1 MAIKRI
7 TTNLIEDGSIGTI
20 DIANNAITAA
30 KITDGNITTAKLADL
45 NVTAGK
51 LAGTLD
57 LTGKTITVAT
67 ATTGDSDTS
76 PASTAFVQQ
85 EIAALVDSSPS
96 SLNTLN
102 ELAAA
107 LGDDASFS
115 TTVTNS
121 IATKSPINNPEF
133 TGTVKAANTITIG
146 TDPGGDAYNTT
157 SPLMIGST
165 TNAYINIKAG
175 TGHAGGLL
183 VGDSDDDFVGGFIYS
198 NSTNDLTLFSNNN
211 ERMRIDSNGGV
222 VIGDTS
228 IPQYTNLKVYEEHF
242 GGMVNIGHSNTGGT
256 FPKVSAIGMG
266 SDGVN
271 FGHTTN
277 NGTVNLSGSAQI
289 AAIQTASTGAVTD
302 MAFYTT
308 TGGSVSERMRIDSSG
323 HVGIGMTAAPVGSDT
338 VLALYNSATP
348 RIKLHNNTTGS
359 ASGDG
364 GEINMSGSD
373 FIVEN
378 REAGNLRLFNNG
390 AERMRIEADGD
401 AAFAANATG
410 AALIK
415 GVSGDQTDRDTGG
428 YPQFTFVGNEGTGM
442 RRPITNVLAFDT
454 SGAERMRIDSSGT
467 LLIGTTNGSGAGLEI
482 SKIHGVRS
490 TVTNNVAALF
500 DRLSSDGDIALFRKD
515 GSTVGS
521 IGANSNDMYIASIGT
536 YSCGLMF
543 EGSSGARD
551 IRPCSSTGALLDGS
565 VDLGDS
571 TARFNDLYLD
581 GGVHLG
587 GTGSAN
593 KLDDYEEGT
602 WTPDLRNGTTSL
614 STQTWHYGPT
624 AVYTKIGDLVFIHL
638 SGKLSAVGGTS
649 SGELRIFGLPFSG
662 KPSGGYQEYRMNFF
676 LGNQP
681 NTADS
686 YQGFAFV
693 RNNGSDFGTRLL
705 QGGDNIFTSNRL
717 DNDTFFTIFGCYKT
731 NS

>member
-1 MAIKRI
+1 MAL
-7 TTNLIEDGSIGTI
+7 T
-20 DIANNAITAA
+20 
-30 KITDGNITTAKLADL
+30 KIPASLLDTSSGFDLQGNITLGDSEKIRLGAGPDLDIYHDGSNSYIEDLGDGALFVKASGGIYFNGKTTDEPLARFLENGAVNLYYDNDL
-45 NVTAGK
+45 RIATSSAGATVDGTLTVTGNLDITGDINSYNVTD
-51 LAGTLD
+51 LD
-57 LTGKTITVAT
+57 VTDQTITLGAGQT
-67 ATTGDSDTS
+67 EANSGGSGIIIDGSN
-76 PASTAFVQQ
+76 ASILWDET
-85 EIAALVDSSPS
+85 
-96 SLNTLN
+96 NTEFDIN
-102 ELAAA
+102 
-107 LGDDASFS
+107 
-115 TTVTNS
+115 NS
-121 IATKSPINNPEF
+121 INV
-133 TGTVKAANTITIG
+133 TGGLNLS
-146 TDPGGDAYNTT
+146 GDIY
-157 SPLMIGST
+157 
-165 TNAYINIKAG
+165 G
-175 TGHAGGLL
+175 TGHFDIRSTGNIFNTYGN
-183 VGDSDDDFVGGFIYS
+183 SS
-198 NSTNDLTLFSNNN
+198 NVYFRTQNGTD
-211 ERMRIDSNGGV
+211 RVVIDSSGIVHIGSGTAINDTNVKLQLNAPSSGEAGLGINDNGAYALLL
-222 VIGDTS
+222 
-228 IPQYTNLKVYEEHF
+228 QYTS
-242 GGMVNIGHSNTGGT
+242 GTGARIRNIKNTPI
-256 FPKVSAIGMG
+256 F
-266 SDGVN
+266 
-271 FGHTTN
+271 FETN
-277 NGTVNLSGSAQI
+277 NA
-289 AAIQTASTGAVTD
+289 
-302 MAFYTT
+302 
-308 TGGSVSERMRIDSSG
+308 ERMRIDSSG
-323 HVGIGMTAAPVGSDT
+323 HVGIGMTPAPVGSDT
-338 VLALYNSATP
+338 VLSLYNSATP
-348 RIKLHNNTTGS
+348 RIKLHNSTTGTT
-359 ASGDG
+359 SGDG
-364 GEINMSGSD
+364 AEINMSSSD
-373 FIVEN
+373 FILEN
-378 REAGNLRLFNNG
+378 REAGNVRFFNNG
-390 AERMRIEADGD
+390 
-401 AAFAANATG
+401 
-410 AALIK
+410 
-415 GVSGDQTDRDTGG
+415 S
-428 YPQFTFVGNEGTGM
+428 
-442 RRPITNVLAFDT
+442 
-454 SGAERMRIDSSGT
+454 ERMRIDSSGT

-571 TARFNDLYLD
+571 TAKFNDIYLD

-681 NTADS
+681 TAADS

-693 RNNGSDFGTRLL
+693 RNNGTDFGTRLL